1 MNGDGGRR
9 PGAAVWLVALT
20 YAAVGSSIYFA
31 LGVIAK
37 HGLGFTPVILL
48 VAGVLFAVTLLA
60 YLEGATMLRERGGS
74 STLARAA
81 FGELAAFV
89 VGWVV
94 LLDFVVVIAIAI
106 LSIPAYLDPFIGEV
120 DGTVWEIVLVGG
132 LVAYIVL
139 MNLID
144 LTGRRRPRFLVW
156 LAVADVVVQILVL
169 VAGVVLFLNADL
181 LTSSLGLGDGSPG
194 ASEAIYAAV
203 IALIAYAGIEAVSD
217 LAPELDLSTSGAGR
231 VIGRLAFVIPVL
243 FAAISVIAL
252 MALPVFQGPSGPTTD
267 LGTTWLKA
275 PLLGVVSEFD
285 PSWFSDIMVYVVA
298 VVAGATLLWAANT
311 GLLALSRHTFSLA
324 VHRQI
329 PIRLGIL
336 GRRFETPYR
345 AILLA
350 GTVVFALAVLGDVE
364 TLAGL
369 FAFGVT
375 IALTMAHL
383 SIIRLRFRR
392 PNEERPFRVPL
403 SVPIAGGQVP
413 LPSVLGAFL
422 GALAF
427 ISVLIYH
434 DTARWIG
441 AAWLVAGLVGY
452 VLYRKFVQGAGVG
465 ERITL
470 DARTLTRPRPEASL
484 RRILV
489 PIFGTR
495 LDDDIVSTAGLM
507 AAEEEPRDGRTG
519 AKVILFYSTEVPM
532 ERSLEDPIS
541 EEAATRAREAGERAS
556 AIADEYEGVSVE
568 VEFVRTRKTG
578 EAIVDAARTLEVDAI
593 VMGAEPPS
601 PIQGGP
607 LLGGRGEARREEVGP
622 VTAYVIG
629 HAEAPV
635 LITAPAKEATH

>member
-1 MNGDGGRR
+1 MNEQTGRR
-9 PGAAVWLVALT
+9 PGAVIWLVAIT

-37 HGLGFTPVILL
+37 HGLGLTPAILL
-48 VAGVLFAVTLLA
+48 VAGALFAVTLLA

-81 FGELAAFV
+81 FGELPAFV

-94 LLDFVVVIAIAI
+94 LLDFVVVIALAL
-106 LSIPAYLDPFIGEV
+106 LSIPAYLDPFIGDV
-120 DGTVWEIVLVGG
+120 DGTVREVVLIGG
-132 LVAYIVL
+132 LVGYIVF
-139 MNLID
+139 MNVVD
-144 LTGRRRPRFLVW
+144 LTGRRRPRFLVG
-156 LAVADVVVQILVL
+156 LAIADLVVQVLVL
-169 VAGVVLFLNADL
+169 VAGVILFLEADL
-181 LTSSLGLGDGSPG
+181 LTTSLGLGEGSPG
-194 ASEAIYAAV
+194 VTEAIYAAV

-217 LAPELDLSTSGAGR
+217 LAPELDLTATGAGR
-231 VIGRLAFVIPVL
+231 SIGRLAFIIPVL
-243 FAAISVIAL
+243 FAAISVVAL
-252 MALPVFQGPSGPTTD
+252 LALPVVQGPSGPVTE
-267 LGTTWLKA
+267 LGSTWLKA

-285 PSWFSDIMVYVVA
+285 PRWFSDLMVYSVA
-298 VVAGATLLWAANT
+298 VVAAATLLWAANT

-350 GTVVFALAVLGDVE
+350 GVVVFGLAVLGDVE

-375 IALTMAHL
+375 IAVTMAHL
-383 SIIRLRFRR
+383 SVIRLRFRR
-392 PNEERPFRVPL
+392 PDDERPFEVPL
-403 SVPIAGGQVP
+403 SIPIAGGQVP
-413 LPSVLGAFL
+413 LPSVLGALL

-427 ISVLIYH
+427 LSVLIYH
-434 DTARWIG
+434 DTARWFG

-452 VLYRKFVQGAGVG
+452 VLYRKFVQGAGLG

-470 DARTLTRPRPEASL
+470 DTRTLTRPRPEASL

-489 PIFGTR
+489 PIFGTG

-507 AAEEEPRDGRTG
+507 AAEEEPEDGSSG
-519 AKVILFYSTEVPM
+519 AEVILFYSTEIPM
-532 ERSLEDPIS
+532 ERSLDDPIS
-541 EEAATRAREAGERAS
+541 EEAATKAREAGERAR
-556 AIADEYEGVSVE
+556 AIAEEYEGVSVE
-568 VEFVRTRKTG
+568 VEFKRTRRTG
-578 EAIVDAARTLEVDAI
+578 EAILDAARDFGVDAI

-607 LLGGRGEARREEVGP
+607 LLGGNGEARREEVGP

-629 HAEAPV
+629 HAEVPV